1 MHTASSNLSREL
13 FLLRTVGQEA
23 LRSRLFDFSLFSSN
37 KCGSKDSSRNA
48 REIMACLRKGA
59 DWTRDVLT
67 SRLTG
72 MTVSKGRTAARGLEG
87 ASLAIIT

>member
-1 MHTASSNLSREL
+1 
-13 FLLRTVGQEA
+13 
-23 LRSRLFDFSLFSSN
+23 
-37 KCGSKDSSRNA
+37 
-48 REIMACLRKGA
+48 MACLRKGA

-72 MTVSKGRTAARGLEG
+72 MTVSKGHTAARGLEG

>member
-1 MHTASSNLSREL
+1 
-13 FLLRTVGQEA
+13 
-23 LRSRLFDFSLFSSN
+23 
-37 KCGSKDSSRNA
+37 
-48 REIMACLRKGA
+48 MACLRKGA

-67 SRLTG
+67 SGLTG